1 MSVYG
6 VCVHVYINERAYVH
20 VCIYTGVSMQRPEK
34 GIKHA
39 TCHSPLETGFLTE
52 PGTEN
57 QKPL

>member
-1 MSVYG
+1 M
-6 VCVHVYINERAYVH
+6 CVHVCINERAYVY

-34 GIKHA
+34 GIKHV
-39 TCHSPLETGFLTE
+39 TCHSPLETGFLAE